1 MSRKYKFN
9 NKEGIYFVSFAT
21 VYWIDV
27 FIRESYFELMIQALS
42 FFRKERGM
50 LIYGYCI
57 MPGHVHLLFQAK
69 KENPSE
75 LIRDLKKF
83 TATNLVNLIRDNQ
96 QESRKEWLLWMFKRA
111 GTKSSNVTHYQFWQH
126 HNQPIEIHSDKFFN
140 EKLDYIHQNPVVS
153 GFVSE
158 PQDWKYS
165 SAKNYWQAVD
175 SVLNIDLLS

>member
-57 MPGHVHLLFQAK
+57 MPSHVHLLFQA
-69 KENPSE
+69 
-75 LIRDLKKF
+75 KKF

-175 SVLNIDLLS
+175 PVLDIDILS